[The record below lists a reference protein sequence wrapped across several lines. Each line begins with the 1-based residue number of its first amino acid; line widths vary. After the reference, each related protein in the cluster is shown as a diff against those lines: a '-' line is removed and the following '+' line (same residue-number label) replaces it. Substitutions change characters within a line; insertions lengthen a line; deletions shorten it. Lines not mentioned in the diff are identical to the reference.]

1 MSDDTMF
8 RPPVNRA
15 MRTLDRGFFQKTFPL
30 AAARIANNK
39 DISLVRKA
47 LEKSKDALSAPRL
60 QSVQRDP
67 LPELASAGR
76 KCVLLRPGVKH
87 DDPSTWS
94 PTLAEIQSNETA
106 SVVPYDL
113 HLDYDYWTYDE
124 ILSAIVPEDNQEDA
138 YPKRFSQV
146 GHILHLN
153 LRESHQPYKK
163 VIAQVLKDKSHK
175 VETVISKLDNV
186 GDESEFRTFSYEVLL
201 GSPDLNVE
209 LHEENCTFRFDYAKV
224 YWNSRLQAEHR
235 RMVQAFKEGE
245 AVCDVMAGVG
255 PFAVP
260 AGKKRIFTWAND
272 LNPESYACM
281 VDAVER
287 NKVGQ
292 FVRAFNADG
301 HAFIRDATADLFRS
315 SHRVTVK
322 AAPGGSRRK
331 AGGEKAPAAVDPKS
345 LERDLTQPRLFS
357 HYVMN
362 LPANAIDF
370 LPSFIGLYTRSPVS
384 TALATADPSTLFAP
398 HTAVQLP
405 MVHVYCFGTKSDDNG
420 EQQIDICK
428 RISEKLEFEITR
440 ETLDGEIYDV
450 RDVAPNKRM
459 FCASFRLPAEVA
471 FRKP

>member
-1 MSDDTMF
+1 MSEDAMF

-15 MRTLDRGFFQKTFPL
+15 MRVLDRSFFQKTFPIS
-30 AAARIANNK
+30 AARVANNK

-47 LEKSKDALSAPRL
+47 LEKSKDVLAARRL
-60 QSVQRDP
+60 QSVQPDP
-67 LPELASAGR
+67 LPELAAKGR
-76 KCVLLRPGVKH
+76 KCVLLRPDIKP

-94 PTLAEIQSNETA
+94 STLAELHSKETA
-106 SVVPYDL
+106 SIVPYHL
-113 HLDYDYWTYDE
+113 HLDYDYWTYDD
-124 ILSAIVPEDNQEDA
+124 IMSAVVPEDNQEDA

-153 LRESHQPYKK
+153 LRDSHQPYKQL
-163 VIAQVLKDKSHK
+163 IAEVLKDKSHNI
-175 VETVISKLDNV
+175 ETVISKIDNV
-186 GDESEFRTFSYEVLL
+186 GDESEFRTFSYEVLI

-209 LHEENCTFRFDYAKV
+209 LNEEGCAFRFDYSKV

-272 LNPESYACM
+272 LNPDSYACM
-281 VDAVER
+281 ADAIKR
-287 NKVGQ
+287 NKVDR

-315 SHRVTVK
+315 SHSVTVK
-322 AAPGGSRRK
+322 AAAGGSRRK
-331 AGGEKAPAAVDPKS
+331 VDGEKPPAAVDPKS
-345 LERDLTQPRLFS
+345 LERVLTQPRIFS

-370 LPSFIGLYTRSPVS
+370 LPSFIGLFARPPVS
-384 TALATADPSTLFAP
+384 EALGVADPSTLFTP
-398 HTAVQLP
+398 HTDVQLP
-405 MVHVYCFGTKSDDNG
+405 MVHVYCFGTKSDDNV
-420 EQQIDICK
+420 EQEIDICQ
-428 RISEKLEFEITR
+428 RISEKLDFKITR
-440 ETLDGEIYDV
+440 EMLEGEIYDV